1 MTKFEVISVWFY
13 QFQKVL
19 NFDSAGL
26 DFKRLFYRNPTC
38 KANPIAFGISLILI
52 LGFIPGFHEL
62 QGVQKDS
69 SSLLLWNKSI
79 K

>member
-1 MTKFEVISVWFY
+1 MTKFFDD
-13 QFQKVL
+13 QCTVL
-19 NFDSAGL
+19 SGLESGL

-62 QGVQKDS
+62 QGVQKDPS
-69 SSLLLWNKSI
+69 SSLLWNKSI